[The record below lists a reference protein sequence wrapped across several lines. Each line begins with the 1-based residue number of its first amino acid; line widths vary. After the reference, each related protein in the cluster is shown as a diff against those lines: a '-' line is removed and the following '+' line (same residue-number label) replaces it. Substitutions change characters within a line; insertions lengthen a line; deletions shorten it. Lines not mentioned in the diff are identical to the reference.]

1 MKDGTWIYP
10 QGSDCQTC
18 YGMIL
23 FDDLYIFFINIYF
36 LIFEGNEEKIVN
48 CTFKDTLHSVI
59 LV

>member
-10 QGSDCQTC
+10 QGSVKHAMVW
-18 YGMIL
+18 YYLMI
-23 FDDLYIFFINIYF
+23 YTFFINIIF